1 MRALISR
8 LYQDQR
14 IRFLAVGGFNTVLG
28 YVLFV
33 ALDNLVFEHIP
44 FGYLLSLIVS
54 YAITIGLAF
63 ILYRRFVFKVRG
75 RVFGDL
81 IRFIGVYAI
90 AIGINVLALPLL
102 VEVVRLPPF
111 LAQAIIIVITTLVS
125 FFGHKKVSFY
135 RPQED
140 HPEAADSP
148 TGADA

>member
-8 LYQDQR
+8 LYHDQR
-14 IRFLAVGGFNTVLG
+14 IRFLAVGGINTLVG

-33 ALDNLVFEHIP
+33 AFDSLVFEHIR
-44 FGYLLSLIVS
+44 FGYLLSFFVS

-81 IRFIGVYAI
+81 IRFVGVYAV
-90 AIGINVLALPLL
+90 AIGINVVALPLL
-102 VEVVRLPPF
+102 VEGVRLPPF
-111 LAQAIIIVITTLVS
+111 LAQAIILVVTTLVS

-135 RPQED
+135 RPEED
-140 HPEAADSP
+140 PSEAADSQS
-148 TGADA
+148 